1 MALKCDFLPPYA
13 SACQPQL
20 FAYDRGSPHIE
31 TMSKMNAPISRPA
44 LGRRSFLKR
53 LGACCG
59 TVSAMAAAPVLA
71 NVPGSRTVAFVH
83 THTGERLTTRY
94 FADGNYRP
102 DALVQVNHLLRD
114 FRSGDVFPIDPSLLD
129 ILFNLQVMADRDAPF
144 EVISGYR
151 SAATNAM
158 LRRGSDGV
166 AQHSLH
172 MEGRAIDVR
181 LQGFSTRALGELAR
195 SWGRGGVGFY
205 PDSDF
210 VHVDTG
216 RVRFW

>member
-1 MALKCDFLPPYA
+1 MWPMIAL
-13 SACQPQL
+13 
-20 FAYDRGSPHIE
+20 
-31 TMSKMNAPISRPA
+31 ISREA
-44 LGRRSFLKR
+44 LDRRRFLKR

-59 TVSAMAAAPVLA
+59 TVASIAAAPALA
-71 NVPGSRTVAFVH
+71 SVGGSRTVSFIH
-83 THTGERLTTRY
+83 THTGEKLTTRY
-94 FADGNYRP
+94 FSDGNYHP
-102 DALVQVNHLLRD
+102 SALAQVNHLLRD
-114 FRSGDVFPIDPSLLD
+114 FRTGTVFPIDPSLLD
-129 ILFNLQVMADRDAPF
+129 ILFNLQLMADRDAAF

-181 LQGFSTRALGELAR
+181 LQGFSTRGLGELAR
-195 SWGRGGVGFY
+195 SWGHGGVGYY
-205 PDSDF
+205 PESDF

>member
-1 MALKCDFLPPYA
+1 MRKV
-13 SACQPQL
+13 
-20 FAYDRGSPHIE
+20 
-31 TMSKMNAPISRPA
+31 NAPLSRDP
-44 LGRRSFLKR
+44 LDRRRFLQR

-59 TVSAMAAAPVLA
+59 TVASVAAAPVLA
-71 NVPGSRTVAFVH
+71 SVGGARTVSFVH

-102 DALVQVNHLLRD
+102 DALLQVNHLLRD
-114 FRSGDVFPIDPSLLD
+114 FRTGDVHPIDPPLLD
-129 ILFNLQVMADRDAPF
+129 ILFNLQVLANRDAPF

-172 MEGRAIDVR
+172 MEGRAIDIR
-181 LQGFSTRALGELAR
+181 LEGYSTRGLGELAR

>member
-1 MALKCDFLPPYA
+1 VTPCLDRHPVAGQAALVNDRMSLHMDAMPTQNALP
-13 SACQPQL
+13 
-20 FAYDRGSPHIE
+20 G
-31 TMSKMNAPISRPA
+31 PA
-44 LGRRSFLKR
+44 RRRFLKR

-59 TVSAMAAAPVLA
+59 VLGSIATTPVLA
-71 NVPGSRTVAFVH
+71 NVSGSRSVSFIH
-83 THTGERLTTRY
+83 THTGERLTTQY
-94 FADGNYRP
+94 FSGGSYRP
-102 DALVQVNHLLRD
+102 DALSQVNHLLRD
-114 FRSGDVFPIDPSLLD
+114 FRTGEVFPIDPALLD
-129 ILFNLQVMADRDAPF
+129 ILFNLQLMADRNDAF

-181 LQGFSTRALGELAR
+181 LQGFATRGLSELAR

-205 PDSDF
+205 PASDF

>member
-1 MALKCDFLPPYA
+1 MQPLASQPALVK
-13 SACQPQL
+13 
-20 FAYDRGSPHIE
+20 DRKRPHIKAVP
-31 TMSKMNAPISRPA
+31 KMNVLPG
-44 LGRRSFLKR
+44 LGRRRFLKR

-59 TVSAMAAAPVLA
+59 AVGAITSAPVLA
-71 NVPGSRTVAFVH
+71 GISGSRSVSLVH

-94 FADGNYRP
+94 FSDGNYRP
-102 DALVQVNHLLRD
+102 DALLQVNHLLRD
-114 FRSGDVFPIDPSLLD
+114 FRTGDVFPIDPALLD
-129 ILFNLQVMADRDAPF
+129 ILFNLQLMADRNDAF

-181 LQGFSTRALGELAR
+181 LPGYSTRGLGELAR

-205 PDSDF
+205 PSSDF

>member
-1 MALKCDFLPPYA
+1 M
-13 SACQPQL
+13 
-20 FAYDRGSPHIE
+20 
-31 TMSKMNAPISRPA
+31 TTMNAPLSREA
-44 LGRRSFLKR
+44 LDRRRFMQR

-59 TVSAMAAAPVLA
+59 TVASLAATPALA
-71 NVPGSRTVAFVH
+71 LVAGARTVSFVH

-94 FADGNYRP
+94 FDDGNYRP
-102 DALVQVNHLLRD
+102 DALLQVNHLLRD
-114 FRSGDVFPIDPSLLD
+114 FRTGDVFPIDPALLD
-129 ILFNLQVMADRDAPF
+129 ILFNLQTMADRSSPF

-166 AQHSLH
+166 AQHSMH
-172 MEGRAIDVR
+172 MQGRAIDVR
-181 LQGFSTRALGELAR
+181 LEGYSTRGLGELAR
-195 SWGRGGVGFY
+195 SWSRGGVGFY
-205 PDSDF
+205 PASDF